1 MVHIINLGVGLV
13 LAAVL
18 VVGFCLRHKWT
29 NGKSIFGH
37 LLKGKIGDLIG
48 KAKSKRRD
56 YETEKSSVEQGNNKK
71 NDGTKVAKIEVDHV
85 DFEEEAKRA
94 QEDGFITKNLDESNG
109 KGTKQN
115 IEAQVVE
122 LPEEDESSKDLNENN
137 CKEPETEAHEV
148 ELLEEGGSLK
158 QVVGAA
164 INQADAREDVENIS
178 TEEPTQ

>member
-56 YETEKSSVEQGNNKK
+56 HKTEKSSVRQGNEK
-71 NDGTKVAKIEVDHV
+71 NDGTKLAEIEVDHV
-85 DFEEEAKRA
+85 DFEDEAKRA
-94 QEDGFITKNLDESNG
+94 QEDGFITKNLDESNC

-122 LPEEDESSKDLNENN
+122 LPEEDESSKDLDENN
-137 CKEPETEAHEV
+137 CKEPETEAHKV
-148 ELLEEGGSLK
+148 ELLEDGGSLK
-158 QVVGAA
+158 QVVADA
-164 INQADAREDVENIS
+164 INQADARGGNIS